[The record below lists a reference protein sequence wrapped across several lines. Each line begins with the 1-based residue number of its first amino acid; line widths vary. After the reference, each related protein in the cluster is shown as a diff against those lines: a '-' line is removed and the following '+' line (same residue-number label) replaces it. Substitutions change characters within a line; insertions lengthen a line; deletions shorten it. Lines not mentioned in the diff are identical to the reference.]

1 MFGICPAHQHPFKAD
16 AVFMGC
22 CNHMLHEISI
32 QYISISIIRIH
43 CSIYMYMYCICML
56 LMYTYIYICMM
67 YINVHDYIYMLE
79 AYFRQH
85 VQPPLPVTRNAV
97 DRYVRL
103 LLTAAGPTY
112 CNEVSLGVKIFARRV
127 RNRDRLSR
135 ARASPRK
142 CEKHLGQT
150 TFALCRGWQ

>member
-1 MFGICPAHQHPFKAD
+1 
-16 AVFMGC
+16 
-22 CNHMLHEISI
+22 
-32 QYISISIIRIH
+32 
-43 CSIYMYMYCICML
+43 
-56 LMYTYIYICMM
+56 
-67 YINVHDYIYMLE
+67 MLE

-85 VQPPLPVTRNAV
+85 VQPPLPVTPNAV

-150 TFALCRGWQ
+150 AFALCRGWQ